1 MNNSQGPTTP
11 GLYDN
16 RIVDHEN
23 IYRHGPMKPILTSI
37 VVLLMLSATGSAEVF
52 ELVGGGRVVGKLLNP
67 KEFPRRSFVVEVA
80 KDVQVTLDAKRVKK
94 VLRSRAEATEYER
107 IHPTFPDTAE
117 GQWMLAQWCRERRL
131 ITQRQTHLRR
141 VIELAPDHADAR
153 RALGYS
159 QVDGQ
164 WATRE
169 EVMTKRGYVRYKGQ
183 WKLPQE
189 VELLEEKHS
198 LHKSQQE
205 WFIKLKRWRG
215 WLGSDRNRQAQDN
228 IRAIDDSAATKAL
241 LVGLRDESDPRV
253 RKLFIVALAKIDTP
267 GSARALA
274 IASIVDP
281 VEEVRLT
288 CLDHLEKKRR
298 PEVSVYFVGKLRDKD
313 NFTVNLAAI
322 GLRRMKDPSTIGP
335 LINALV
341 TVHKFKIVTSGG
353 DGMSASFGS
362 GGSGLSMGNKP
373 KYIRRQIANQTVLD
387 ALVAITRCN
396 FNFDKRA
403 WKYWYAAQK
412 KPSPSLDARRD

>member
-1 MNNSQGPTTP
+1 
-11 GLYDN
+11 
-16 RIVDHEN
+16 
-23 IYRHGPMKPILTSI
+23 MKPILTLI
-37 VVLLMLSATGSAEVF
+37 VILLMLSATGSAEVLYVAQKEVKHSSRMEKTVTLPAVHCI
-52 ELVGGGRVVGKLLNP
+52 ELVGGGRVAGKLLNP
-67 KEFPRRSFVVEVA
+67 QESPRRSFVVEVA
-80 KDVQVTLDAKRVKK
+80 EGVKVALDAARVRK
-94 VLRSRAEATEYER
+94 VLRPRAEEAEYER
-107 IHPTFPDTAE
+107 IRPTYPDTAE
-117 GQWMLAQWCRERRL
+117 GQWELAQWCRERRL

-189 VELLEEKHS
+189 VELLEEKRN
-198 LHKSQQE
+198 LQESQQE

-215 WLGSDRNRQAQDN
+215 WLDSDRSRQAQEN
-228 IRAIDDSAATKAL
+228 IRAIDDTAATKAL
-241 LVGLRDESDPRV
+241 MMGLRDESDPRV
-253 RKLFIVALAKIDTP
+253 RKLLIAALAKIDTP
-267 GSARALA
+267 ESARALA

-288 CLDHLEKKRR
+288 CLDHLEKKKR
-298 PEVSVYFVGKLRDKD
+298 PEVAAYFVGKLRDKD
-313 NFTVNLAAI
+313 NIVVNLAAI
-322 GLRRMKDPSTIGP
+322 GLGRMKDPSSIGP

-341 TVHKFKIVTSGG
+341 TSHKFKIVTPGG

-362 GGSGLSMGNKP
+362 GGTGLSMGNKP
-373 KYIRRQIANQTVLD
+373 KYIRRQIPNQAVLD
-387 ALVAITRCN
+387 ALVAITGCN
-396 FNFDKRA
+396 FNFDKQA